1 MRETLPAPPRA
12 RAGAAAMAIECVK
25 DMFTSPVKHSSHCMF
40 TAPVLA
46 LSALTSAIIL
56 RLGCAVAVAC
66 D

>member
-1 MRETLPAPPRA
+1 
-12 RAGAAAMAIECVK
+12 MAIECVK